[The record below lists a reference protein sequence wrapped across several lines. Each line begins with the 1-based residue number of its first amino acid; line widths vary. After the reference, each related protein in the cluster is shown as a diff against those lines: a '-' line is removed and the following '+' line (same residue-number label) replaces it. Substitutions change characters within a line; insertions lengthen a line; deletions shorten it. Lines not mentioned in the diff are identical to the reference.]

1 MLAFCVL
8 APLGDSI
15 AKVLGGRIP
24 LVELLLARFA
34 LQALFLLP
42 VVLAMR
48 ISLNLK
54 GRVLRLTVVR
64 TVLHILGTTAMF
76 AALRYLPL
84 ADAIAIAFVMPFIM
98 LILGKTVLNEDVDT
112 RRILACLVGFGGTLL
127 VIQPSFASVGLPAL
141 LPLAVALIFAL
152 FMLVTR
158 QIAKEVDPL
167 ALQCASGLIAT
178 PILLLAAFAGTQ
190 LDLPGSALIL
200 PNTVDTMLVLAI
212 GVIGTVAHLLMTWS
226 LRLAPS
232 TTLAPMQYLEIPM
245 ATLLGWIVFGDLPNG
260 LAALGI
266 VITILSGLYIIY
278 REQQIAPGAAPLA

>member
-98 LILGKTVLNEDVDT
+98 LILGKTVLNEDVGT

-190 LDLPGSALIL
+190 LDLPGSTLIL
-200 PNTVDTMLVLAI
+200 PNTGDTMLVLAI